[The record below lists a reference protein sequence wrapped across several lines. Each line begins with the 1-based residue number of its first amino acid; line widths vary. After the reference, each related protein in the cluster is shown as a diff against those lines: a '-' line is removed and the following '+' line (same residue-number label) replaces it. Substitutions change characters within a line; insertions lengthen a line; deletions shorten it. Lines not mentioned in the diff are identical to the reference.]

1 MKFVIPGVPLA
12 KARHRTARRGNMLM
26 QYDPQEAEKKNIS
39 WVLTEQVRN
48 AFNNLD
54 KSIAMQASKFAFAAS
69 LCVEMTFYMP
79 LPTSMSKS
87 SLNRFLWGFGNYQS
101 HSNKP
106 DIDNLCKFFCDAA
119 NGIIFHD
126 DKQIVDIRASKRY
139 SMNPRTEIIVKPKKT
154 LDIHDKADEILSL
167 LSPSDFHDLMEI
179 TYELSCYAQ
188 KFNADGYSEDVDN
201 SEEYHRKQL
210 TEAACLMSE
219 LSERFGSVFATI
231 KKKHPDFYVNID
243 EVRERKENLQKNQF
257 HIGKTLS

>member
-12 KARHRTARRGNMLM
+12 KARHRTVRRGNMLM

-69 LCVEMTFYMP
+69 LCVEFTFY
-79 LPTSMSKS
+79 LPFPQTRSDKA
-87 SLNRFLWGFGNYQS
+87 LNRFLWGLGKNE
-101 HSNKP
+101 HNVKP
-106 DIDNLCKFFCDAA
+106 DLSNLVKMYEDAA